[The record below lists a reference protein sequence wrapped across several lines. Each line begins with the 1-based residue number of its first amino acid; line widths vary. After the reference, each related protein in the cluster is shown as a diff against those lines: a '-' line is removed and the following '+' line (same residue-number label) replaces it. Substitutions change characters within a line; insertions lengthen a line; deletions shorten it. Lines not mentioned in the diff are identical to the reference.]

1 MENTKTYCLG
11 IDIGASQ
18 VRFIL
23 ADSRNGNLNIHG
35 KNNSKEILLSPSNR
49 QFDINKYPEMK
60 AIGDKEIFHSYIIL
74 KAKEYLEKAGI
85 SIEQV
90 ESIGISVAGRIL
102 KGSVFIGSNLPLKY
116 TSPFGSFSGVDLL
129 NPIQEAFPGKKIV
142 IENDGVCAGIAQAAY
157 YEYMGIDP
165 LKTFYITHST
175 GIGGGGPKRDIDEVG
190 HIIVGNVFP
199 GLKMRCG
206 CGAIGCI
213 ESTTSGTGIKNL
225 TNKILEL
232 YCTDKGLFG
241 ELNGYEFLRTQHRY
255 TLGQLV
261 EKSPLL
267 KVFNS
272 GKLIEPKQVF
282 ESAAIYHRNG
292 SGDEFAYYIV
302 DTAAERFAAL
312 LVSLANIHG
321 IKRFGIGGS
330 VSSGNPFFLEI
341 VTKYIQQIRA
351 DVIRS
356 FSPDITVELS
366 PLGEYI
372 NDYGALF
379 LTIDNSDVRKEW
391 IKSLIENA
399 NKPE

>member
-1 MENTKTYCLG
+1 MIIESALKCNLG

-23 ADSRNGNLNIHG
+23 ADSRNGNLNIDG
-35 KNNSKEILLSPSNR
+35 KNNSKENILSPSNT
-49 QFDINKYPEMK
+49 QFDINKYAELKSLP
-60 AIGDKEIFHSYIIL
+60 DKEIFHSYIVF
-74 KAKEYLEKAGI
+74 KVKEFLNKSGVA
-85 SIEQV
+85 IEQIDN
-90 ESIGISVAGRIL
+90 IGISVAGRIL
-102 KGSVFIGSNLPLKY
+102 QGSVFIGSNLPVKY
-116 TSPFGSFSGVDLL
+116 TRQFGSFAGVDLL
-129 NPIQEAFPGKKIV
+129 TPIKKAFPGKNIR

-175 GIGGGGPKRDIDEVG
+175 GIGGGGPNRDIDEVG

-199 GLKMRCG
+199 GLKMQCG

-225 TNKILEL
+225 TNKILQL
-232 YCTDKGLFG
+232 YSTDKGLFG
-241 ELNGYEFLRTQHRY
+241 ELNGYEFLRTHHRY

-261 EKSPLL
+261 EKSLLL
-267 KVFNS
+267 KEFNN
-272 GKLIEPKQVF
+272 GKVIEPKRIF
-282 ESAAIYHRNG
+282 ELANTYHQSG
-292 SGDEFAYYIV
+292 GGDEFAYYIV

-321 IKRFGIGGS
+321 IERFGIGGS
-330 VSSGNPFFLEI
+330 VSLKNPFFLDI
-341 VTKYIQQIRA
+341 VSKYIQQIRA
-351 DVIRS
+351 DVNHS
-356 FSPDITVELS
+356 FSPEITVEIS

-379 LTIDNSDVRKEW
+379 LTIDNPDVRKEW
-391 IKSLIENA
+391 IKYFIEHVRR
-399 NKPE
+399 